1 MAVMM
6 TANLSMNVTHTSL
19 TAQPPT
25 IGRRDCLRLAASS
38 LLSVPAWAQD
48 GATPESALAQ
58 SLRQKNWSSEGI
70 ALLFPA
76 LADTGN
82 AVPLETRIQAPLGLT
97 LSKLEIILPEN
108 PNPIALELQWPVPT
122 ERFVLSTR
130 LRLAGS
136 QSVWVVVT
144 YSDASQRAR
153 SAATV
158 ITSTACLD
166 GT

>member
-1 MAVMM
+1 M
-6 TANLSMNVTHTSL
+6 TMKNPVSISTR
-19 TAQPPT
+19 TAT
-25 IGRRDCLRLAASS
+25 RDRRDCLRLAATS
-38 LLSVPAWAQD
+38 LLASSAWAQD
-48 GATPESALAQ
+48 GAAPESALARM
-58 SLRQKNWSSEGI
+58 LRQTNWPSDGI
-70 ALLFPA
+70 RLVVPA

-82 AVPLETRIQAPLGLT
+82 AVPLETHVLAPPGLM

-108 PNPIALELQWPVPT
+108 PNPTALTLEWPQPP
-122 ERFVLSTR
+122 ERFNFSTR

-144 YSDASQRAR
+144 YSDGSQRAR

>member
-1 MAVMM
+1 MAV
-6 TANLSMNVTHTSL
+6 SMNSTT
-19 TAQPPT
+19 PPPAHPSSWD
-25 IGRRDCLRLAASS
+25 RRDCLRLAATS
-38 LLSVPAWAQD
+38 LLSTSAWAQD
-48 GATPESALAQ
+48 GEAPISALAQ
-58 SLRQKNWSSEGI
+58 SLQQKKWSGEGI
-70 ALLFPA
+70 ELVVPP

-82 AVPLETRIQAPLGLT
+82 AVPLHTRIRAPSGLT

-108 PNPIALELQWPVPT
+108 PNPIALELQWPQAT
-122 ERFVLSTR
+122 AHFDFSTR

-144 YSDASQRAR
+144 YSDGSQRAR
-153 SAATV
+153 NAPTL